1 MPRKIGSA
9 RPDKQDVLSDVL
21 AVKHTLL
28 EVKYGGGE
36 GRGPEGGGVSSEL
49 RLPLSCSR
57 KFSISSRCI
66 YCVDWWNA

>member
-36 GRGPEGGGVSSEL
+36 GRGPEGGGGQLGAPSSIVMFSQVFHFQ
-49 RLPLSCSR
+49 PLYILC
-57 KFSISSRCI
+57 
-66 YCVDWWNA
+66 